1 MYLIAGLGN
10 PGNKYNFTRHN
21 AGFMFMDYFSK
32 KHGIDIKKIKFKGL
46 LGEGFIEGEKVAL
59 LKPSTF
65 MNLSGE
71 SIAEAMNFYK
81 LPPDKLIVV
90 YDDISMELGR
100 MRIREKGSAG
110 GHNGIKNI
118 IYMLNT
124 DAFKRIKIGVETDE
138 LDKIKLVDFVLSKF
152 TDEQIKI
159 FASSVENACAATE
172 LMLKGNTGRAMN
184 LYNS

>member
-1 MYLIAGLGN
+1 MYLIVGLGN
-10 PGNKYNFTRHN
+10 PGSKYNYTRHN

-46 LGEGFIEGEKVAL
+46 LGEGFINGEKVAL

-71 SIAEAMNFYK
+71 SVFEAMNFYK
-81 LPPDKLIVV
+81 ITPQNLIVI
-90 YDDISMELGR
+90 YDDISLELGR

-124 DAFKRIKIGVETDE
+124 DVFKRIKIGVGTEE
-138 LDKIKLVDFVLSKF
+138 LGKIGLSDFVLNKF
-152 TDEQIKI
+152 SEEQLKM
-159 FASSVENACAATE
+159 FSHTVENACLATE
-172 LMLKGNTGRAMN
+172 CILKGRTSEAMN

>member
-1 MYLIAGLGN
+1 MYLIAGLGT
-10 PGNKYNFTRHN
+10 PGAKYNFTRHN

-46 LGEGFIEGEKVAL
+46 VGEGFIEGEKVAL

-81 LPPDKLIVV
+81 ITPDKLIVI

-100 MRIREKGSAG
+100 LRIREKGSAG

-118 IYMLNT
+118 IYMLKT
-124 DAFKRIKIGVETDE
+124 DVFKRIKIGVCSEE
-138 LDKIKLVDFVLSKF
+138 LEKIGLMDFVLTKF
-152 TDEQIKI
+152 SDEQLKT
-159 FASSVENACAATE
+159 FAGAVENACKATE
-172 LMLKGNTGRAMN
+172 CMLKGDISKAMN

>member
-1 MYLIAGLGN
+1 MYLIVGLGN
-10 PGNKYNFTRHN
+10 PGTKYNFTRHN

-32 KHGIDIKKIKFKGL
+32 IHGIDIKKIKFKGL
-46 LGEGFIEGEKVAL
+46 VGEGFIGGEKVAL

-71 SIAEAMNFYK
+71 SILEAMNFYK
-81 LPPDKLIVV
+81 ITSDELIVV

-118 IYMLNT
+118 IYMLKT
-124 DAFKRIKIGVETDE
+124 DAFKRIKLGVCSEELEKIG
-138 LDKIKLVDFVLSKF
+138 LLDFVLTKF
-152 TDEQIKI
+152 SDDQLKTLAK
-159 FASSVENACAATE
+159 AVENACKATE
-172 LMLKGNTGRAMN
+172 CMLKGDVKEAMN

>member
-10 PGNKYNFTRHN
+10 HGQKYDFTRHN

-46 LGEGFIEGEKVAL
+46 LGEGFIGSEKVAL

-71 SIAEAMNFYK
+71 SVAEAMNFYK
-81 LPPDKLIVV
+81 ITPDKLIVI

-100 MRIREKGSAG
+100 IRIREKGSAG

-124 DAFKRIKIGVETDE
+124 DVFKRIKIGVGTEE
-138 LDKIKLVDFVLSKF
+138 LAKIGLSDFVLARFS
-152 TDEQIKI
+152 DAEIKV
-159 FASSVENACAATE
+159 FASSVENACSAVE
-172 LMLKGNTGRAMN
+172 CILKGDTSKAMN

>member
-1 MYLIAGLGN
+1 MYLIVGLGN
-10 PGNKYNFTRHN
+10 PGSKYTYTRHN

-46 LGEGFIEGEKVAL
+46 VGEGFIGTQKVAL

-71 SIAEAMNFYK
+71 SVFEAMNFYK
-81 LPPDKLIVV
+81 ITPENLIVI
-90 YDDISMELGR
+90 YDDISLGLGR

-118 IYMLNT
+118 IYMLNS
-124 DAFKRIKIGVETDE
+124 DSFKRIKIGVGTDE
-138 LDKIKLVDFVLSKF
+138 LGKRDLADFVLAKF
-152 TDEQIKI
+152 SDNEMKT
-159 FASSVENACAATE
+159 FAQTVENAVLATE
-172 LMLKGNTGRAMN
+172 CMINGKTSEAMN